1 MNNFDYILDR
11 DLDEYNERLDRA
23 EYEYEETR
31 ELVIEAM
38 RYDEVIKFKD
48 AQGVTHRFDNGSN
61 ETFYE
66 KVLDRQIELL
76 KALAKADD
84 KAVLRIVYA
93 AFEEEV
99 EEIVKHIQEG
109 K

>member
-1 MNNFDYILDR
+1 MKNFDHILDR
-11 DLDEYNERLDRA
+11 DLDEYNERLDR
-23 EYEYEETR
+23 EEHEYEEIR
-31 ELVIEAM
+31 EFVIDAM

-48 AQGVTHRFDNGSN
+48 AQGFTRFDNGSN

-66 KVLDRQIELL
+66 KILDRQIELL

-84 KAVLRIVYA
+84 KAVLRLVYD
-93 AFEEEV
+93 AFEDEV

>member
-1 MNNFDYILDR
+1 MKNIDYMLDR

-23 EYEYEETR
+23 EHEYEETR
-31 ELVIEAM
+31 QFVIDAM

-48 AQGVTHRFDNGSN
+48 VQGVAHRFDNGSN

-84 KAVLRIVYA
+84 KEVLRLVYD
-93 AFEEEV
+93 AFEDEV